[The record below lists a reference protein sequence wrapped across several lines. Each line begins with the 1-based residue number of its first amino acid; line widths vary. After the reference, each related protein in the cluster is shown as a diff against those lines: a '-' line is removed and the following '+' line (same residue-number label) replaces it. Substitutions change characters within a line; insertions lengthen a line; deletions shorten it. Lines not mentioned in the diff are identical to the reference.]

1 VHCFS
6 GVVWSVASTLPT
18 NHYTDGTA
26 IALCRT
32 AHRCPG
38 LIAHRKVWRPRWPLV
53 GRRKRCQC
61 LCAPAMSPTSR
72 TGWRCA
78 RSGRCPGGWRQSQTA
93 SQAGGRAARLQRGN
107 IRRWLSL

>member
-38 LIAHRKVWRPRWPLV
+38 LISHPEGLASTM
-53 GRRKRCQC
+53 
-61 LCAPAMSPTSR
+61 A
-72 TGWRCA
+72 
-78 RSGRCPGGWRQSQTA
+78 SGRPP
-93 SQAGGRAARLQRGN
+93 
-107 IRRWLSL
+107 